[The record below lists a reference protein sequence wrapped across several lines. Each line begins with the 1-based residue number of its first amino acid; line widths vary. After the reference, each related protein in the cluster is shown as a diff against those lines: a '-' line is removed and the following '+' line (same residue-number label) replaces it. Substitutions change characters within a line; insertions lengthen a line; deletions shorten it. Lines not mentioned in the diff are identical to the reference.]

1 MFNQVSAD
9 PGNKVVTFGANSSVL
24 NASWAQTRDRGCAGE
39 VTGKSPAKLTQQHRK
54 HERETAESSPSEYR
68 DVGKFGSWSSLGKEI
83 KSEGIAVP
91 LSEKPDA
98 FFHAQRD
105 FFLEVV
111 VLFVVEEQ
119 QSEWRA
125 CFPRWWTVSTLPR
138 PTATPPSTRPRR
150 VFVVGRRLE
159 PPSGHAH
166 NGDATRRP
174 TDGSVARSILL
185 SFFSVFLFKT
195 ERSPSVAYIIA
206 RKILLLRC
214 RALGEWSRWSQKPLN
229 I

>member
-91 LSEKPDA
+91 P
-98 FFHAQRD
+98 
-105 FFLEVV
+105 V
-111 VLFVVEEQ
+111 
-119 QSEWRA
+119 
-125 CFPRWWTVSTLPR
+125 
-138 PTATPPSTRPRR
+138 
-150 VFVVGRRLE
+150 
-159 PPSGHAH
+159 
-166 NGDATRRP
+166 
-174 TDGSVARSILL
+174 
-185 SFFSVFLFKT
+185 
-195 ERSPSVAYIIA
+195 
-206 RKILLLRC
+206 
-214 RALGEWSRWSQKPLN
+214 
-229 I
+229 